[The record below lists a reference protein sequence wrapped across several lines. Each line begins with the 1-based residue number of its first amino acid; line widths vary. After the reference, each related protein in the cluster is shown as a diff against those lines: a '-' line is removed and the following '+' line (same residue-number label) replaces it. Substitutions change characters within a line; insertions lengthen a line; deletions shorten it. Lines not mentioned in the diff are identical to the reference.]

1 MEKLNSEKENLILRQ
16 QNSEQEITISKEM
29 VSTINES
36 LETMDF
42 KAKQVMINNFIQE
55 IYVDQDNVYINWR
68 F

>member
-55 IYVDQDNVYINWR
+55 IYVDQDNVYINWH

>member
-1 MEKLNSEKENLILRQ
+1 MEKLNSENENLILRQ

-55 IYVDQDNVYINWR
+55 IYVDQDNVYINWH